1 MARCD
6 ALVIF
11 HLKIIKEMCCK
22 QMFWLMVLPK
32 IMTRQINKI
41 NCKVNEGKSSLF
53 IQVHDNYCF
62 TVNKDVC
69 HI

>member
-11 HLKIIKEMCCK
+11 HLKIIKEMACK
-22 QMFWLMVLPK
+22 QMFWLMILPK
-32 IMTRQINKI
+32 IMARQIDKI
-41 NCKVNEGKSSLF
+41 NFKVNEGKRSLF
-53 IQVHDNYCF
+53 IQVLDNYCF

-69 HI
+69 HR